1 MIKTRKMDLQLFG
14 EGGDGGAAGTGAE
27 GGGSAAEVRVG
38 DVLEDGTVVDEN
50 LASSMREY
58 ADLYRNQA
66 QQVHAQAPE
75 QGQDT
80 NGQQQAREEQ
90 PAEPTE
96 EEWNEAKK
104 KFGKFYG
111 RDVHAAVN
119 DRFKNQAD
127 ATKQLE
133 QQQKVIDAMMKQTG
147 ATNFQELQ
155 DVVLNT
161 ALEQEAEEQDLTVE
175 QLKHLK
181 EMEEENKRYKQAEES
196 ARNREHI
203 NGLIQQAEELKKIYP
218 DFDLVKEMANP
229 QFQLAT
235 SPAVGM
241 TVEQAFMAFHGKDLQ
256 AQVMAYGV
264 QAGKEQTAKALQA
277 NARRPVEGANR
288 GGGNGGSVQPNMENM
303 TDELYESIRNRTMQG
318 ENVTI

>member
-1 MIKTRKMDLQLFG
+1 MIKTRKLDLQLFG
-14 EGGDGGAAGTGAE
+14 EGGDGGSAGTGAE

-58 ADLYRNQA
+58 ADLYRNQS
-66 QQVHAQAPE
+66 QQAHAQAPE
-75 QGQDT
+75 QSPDT
-80 NGQQQAREEQ
+80 NGQQAEEQ
-90 PAEPTE
+90 NPEEPTE
-96 EEWNEAKK
+96 EEWNELKK
-104 KFGKFYG
+104 KYGKFYG

-147 ATNFQELQ
+147 AKDFQELQ

-175 QLKHLK
+175 QLRHLK
-181 EMEEENKRYKQAEES
+181 EMEDENKRYKQAEES

-218 DFDLVKEMANP
+218 DFDLAKEMQNP

-235 SPAVGM
+235 SPMVGM

-288 GGGNGGSVQPNMENM
+288 GGRNGGSVQPNSNVM
-303 TDELYESIRNRTMQG
+303 TEEEYDRIRTMTMQG
-318 ENVTI
+318 NGQTL